1 MEPKTQIE
9 VMKLRIDLLEK
20 QVEQILKEISWAKWG
35 LIALLLAESPQ
46 AVSALKSLAGLG

>member
-1 MEPKTQIE
+1 
-9 VMKLRIDLLEK
+9 MKLRIDLLEK